1 MDEVLGSAGRVPDFF
16 SPSFSPFEALMNAAD
31 EPDAVQRL
39 QSAARGLGF
48 DHVLFAVM
56 PRPKANPADVY
67 LRSNYPGRWRDHYD
81 RNNLRSAD
89 PTVEY
94 CFRSNAP
101 FVWVPQSFRTPEQQA
116 LYEEASAFGLKV
128 GVTLP
133 IRGVDGEVGMLTCVR
148 DEIPGP
154 AFLNDLNRSLGGLS
168 LLRDVAF
175 DSLHQHVHA
184 AATPAEDAPV
194 LTARE
199 MDCLRWMCAGKTAWE
214 IGRILAISEAGVNFH
229 IANLRNK
236 FGVSRRNDV
245 VIKAIRL
252 GLIDLPA

>member
-1 MDEVLGSAGRVPDFF
+1 
-16 SPSFSPFEALMNAAD
+16 MNAAD
-31 EPDAVQRL
+31 EPDAVLRL
-39 QSAARGLGF
+39 QAAAKGLGF
-48 DHVLFAVM
+48 DSVLFAVI
-56 PRPKANPADVY
+56 PQPKVNIGDVY
-67 LRSNYPGRWRDHYD
+67 LRSNYPGQWRDYYD
-81 RNNLRSAD
+81 RNDLRAAD

-101 FVWVPQSFRTPEQQA
+101 FVWMPQSFKTPAQQA
-116 LYEEASAFGLKV
+116 LYEEASAFGLRA

-133 IRGVDGEVGMLTCVR
+133 IRGVDGEIGMLTCVR
-148 DEIPGP
+148 DGNPGA
-154 AFLNDLNRSLGGLS
+154 AFMKDLSRNLGGLS

-175 DSLHQHVHA
+175 DSLHQYVHA
-184 AATPAEDAPV
+184 APAPAVDVPV

-199 MDCLRWMCAGKTAWE
+199 KDCLQWMCAGKTAWE
-214 IGRILAISEAGVNFH
+214 IGRILNISEAGVNFH

-252 GLIDLPA
+252 GLIDLPG

>member
-1 MDEVLGSAGRVPDFF
+1 MDEVPDGAGLMPGFF
-16 SPSFSPFEALMNAAD
+16 SPYDALMNAAD
-31 EPDAVQRL
+31 EPDAVLRL
-39 QSAARGLGF
+39 QAAARELGF
-48 DHVLFAVM
+48 DNVLFAVI
-56 PRPKANPADVY
+56 PQPKVDTGEVY
-67 LRSNYPGRWRDHYD
+67 LRSNYPGQWRDYYD
-81 RNNLRSAD
+81 RNDLRAAD

-94 CFRSNAP
+94 CFRSSSP
-101 FVWVPQSFRTPEQQA
+101 FVWLPQSFKTPEQQA

-133 IRGVDGEVGMLTCVR
+133 IRGVDGEIGMLTCVR
-148 DEIPGP
+148 DGNPGP
-154 AFLNDLNRSLGGLS
+154 DFLKDLNHNLGALA

-175 DSLHQHVHA
+175 DSLHQYLHA
-184 AATPAEDAPV
+184 APAPASEAPV

-199 MDCLRWMCAGKTAWE
+199 RDCLQWMCAGKTAWE
-214 IGRILAISEAGVNFH
+214 IGRILSISEAGVNFH

-252 GLIDLPA
+252 GLIDLPG